1 MTWSKFDDRYDDNRK
16 VKKAWRL
23 EPATVGIHA
32 MAITYSSRHE
42 TDGWIDLDWLI
53 EKLPNPKVR
62 ERTIK
67 TLIDEGLLETPDGER
82 FQVHDYLKFNP
93 SARDL
98 ADKRHKDAERKR
110 IAAEK
115 RAAEAADSARNNQ
128 TPPAGIQ
135 PDSNGIPNG
144 FHAESER
151 NLSGIR
157 GES

>member
-42 TDGWIDLDWLI
+42 TDGWVDLDWLI
-53 EKLPNPKVR
+53 EKMPNPKVR

-82 FQVHDYLKFNP
+82 FQVHDYLKYNP
-93 SARDL
+93 SSQDL
-98 ADKRHKDAERKR
+98 ADKRAKDAERKR
-110 IAAEK
+110 LAALK
-115 RAAEAADSARNNQ
+115 RQEEAEAK
-128 TPPAGIQ
+128 TAGFQ
-135 PDSNGIPNG
+135 PESSGTPNG

-151 NLSGIR
+151 TISTIR
-157 GES
+157 GDS